1 MCLLQSKAPPISKID
16 PTLLFLPVFKMYR
29 QRHIYFIA
37 LKHLFHS
44 LHPSISPRLGDFHVV
59 IVHISGKIFA
69 VDHTIGSYE
78 DFMDLHSSSGDKNV
92 MVGQNVMVGHAL
104 LKGG

>member
-1 MCLLQSKAPPISKID
+1 M
-16 PTLLFLPVFKMYR
+16 
-29 QRHIYFIA
+29 
-37 LKHLFHS
+37 
-44 LHPSISPRLGDFHVV
+44 SPRLSNFHIV

-69 VDHTIGSYE
+69 VDHTFSSYE

-104 LKGG
+104 LPCNVIGHTCGYFGALDTKGLVLGRICGYKNKLLF